1 MTKLSKFIFSNTN
14 LEIST
19 LIFFRKA
26 KKVAR
31 KPTKAMA
38 AAEGSATEL
47 EGLSFVST
55 GPGQGTGG
63 GVYYVDFSD
72 EYKTCLKRA
81 RDELEK
87 ETQLSALE
95 KKEAKW
101 ADEISQDRNLPIDD
115 RLLQL
120 KVRKYMSFLHYGTF
134 STF

>member
-1 MTKLSKFIFSNTN
+1 
-14 LEIST
+14 
-19 LIFFRKA
+19 
-26 KKVAR
+26 
-31 KPTKAMA
+31 MA

-55 GPGQGTGG
+55 GPGHGTGG

-120 KVRKYMSFLHYGTF
+120 KVQKSMSFLLALFLLPLHCAGKDK
-134 STF
+134 